1 MDCASRRLGRLTITL
16 AGVPDPLQ
24 FDPIAEAR
32 RQWDAHWGTEA
43 TPSMAA
49 VTSIMRAQQIVMGRL
64 NSLLEPLDLTFP
76 RYEALMVLFYSRRGA
91 LPLGKLSDRLQVHRA
106 SVTNVVDRLVA
117 SGYVEREPDDR
128 DRRTVLAR
136 ITQAGT
142 SAARDAT
149 EQLNATRF
157 GMNPLDDAACEGIY
171 SLFRWM
177 RLEAADFIGEPK
189 PYRYA
194 QTGEGAQPAQQG

>member
-1 MDCASRRLGRLTITL
+1 MAE
-16 AGVPDPLQ
+16 PLR

-32 RQWDAHWGTEA
+32 RQWDARWGAAA

-64 NSLLEPLDLTFP
+64 NSLLDPFDLTFP

-106 SVTNVVDRLVA
+106 SVTNVVDRLVS
-117 SGYVEREPDDR
+117 SGYVIRETDER

-136 ITQAGT
+136 ITPAGT
-142 SAARDAT
+142 VAARDAT

-157 GMNPLDDAACEGIY
+157 GIDPLDDVDCEGLY
-171 SLFRWM
+171 LLLRRM
-177 RLEAADFIGEPK
+177 RLEAADFVDEAE
-189 PYRYA
+189 R
-194 QTGEGAQPAQQG
+194 